1 MFLWLFNASEIGS
14 VQLGPQV
21 RHEVSQGM
29 DRNAI
34 LRSHSISSHLINI
47 PFFTTYI
54 YSTLYIIVISY
65 SVIVILWCSLSYRS
79 SGSSARPSPRY
90 PWLSTL
96 ARGHQM
102 GKRIVGSTLQTLV
115 HPQVFTPMALVSL
128 QKTHRNRA
136 TETETNEKE
145 KCWISYLQPIKC
157 SLEAIS
163 TAKFSEE
170 VVACT
175 YHGMPQHQFTTVWPA
190 NR

>member
-128 QKTHRNRA
+128 QKTHRN
-136 TETETNEKE
+136 
-145 KCWISYLQPIKC
+145 
-157 SLEAIS
+157 
-163 TAKFSEE
+163 
-170 VVACT
+170 
-175 YHGMPQHQFTTVWPA
+175 PQLRVLLKQRQMRKKNVG
-190 NR
+190 

>member
-128 QKTHRNRA
+128 QKVHRN
-136 TETETNEKE
+136 
-145 KCWISYLQPIKC
+145 
-157 SLEAIS
+157 
-163 TAKFSEE
+163 
-170 VVACT
+170 
-175 YHGMPQHQFTTVWPA
+175 PQLRVLLKQRQMRKKNVG
-190 NR
+190 